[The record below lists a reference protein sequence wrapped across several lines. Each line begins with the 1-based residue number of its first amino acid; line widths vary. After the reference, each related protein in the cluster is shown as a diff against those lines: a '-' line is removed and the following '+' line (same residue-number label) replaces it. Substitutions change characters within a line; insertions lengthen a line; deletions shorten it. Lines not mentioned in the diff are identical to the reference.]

1 VFRFPG
7 HQYHVATKNKEIDA
21 SIAPKSPSEER
32 TKVACLSTYEA
43 EENTMSPY
51 ATREDFCKLFTDE
64 AISFYLLSFL
74 LTAKHERAE
83 QCFVA
88 GLDECVKGSAPFK
101 AWVRPWARRTIIR
114 NAIRMMMP
122 RPGSSRPT
130 PSEMNLKGDFTGMRL
145 QDVPFASILVLEDFE
160 RFVYVLSVLER
171 YPDQNCALLLDV
183 AAQEVRDTRRRAFQ
197 RIAEYEIEDFALACD
212 LSRSVSVRRGR

>member
-1 VFRFPG
+1 M
-7 HQYHVATKNKEIDA
+7 
-21 SIAPKSPSEER
+21 
-32 TKVACLSTYEA
+32 ACLSAHGA

-51 ATREDFCKLFTDE
+51 ATCEDFCKLFMDE

-88 GLDECVKGSAPFK
+88 GLDECVEGNAVSRDWA
-101 AWVRPWARRTIIR
+101 RPWARRIIIR
-114 NAIRMMMP
+114 NAIRMMLP
-122 RPGSSRPT
+122 RPGPSRPT
-130 PSEMNLKGDFTGMRL
+130 PSEMNLKGDFTGLRL
-145 QDVPFASILVLEDFE
+145 QDVPFASILALEDFE

-171 YPDQNCALLLDV
+171 YQDQNCALLLDA

-197 RIAEYEIEDFALACD
+197 RIAEYEIEDFALAGD
-212 LSRSVSVRRGR
+212 LSRSDQR